1 MYRHTTTIL
10 TDEVLSPK
18 DAAERYKIEAD
29 VIMTATILGF
39 TASRF
44 AVGHPVEFAVDPTPA
59 PNEDP
64 EDRLAELR
72 EACDRINGALHH
84 YRFGGEARAVFAPD
98 WHKGALITGAVGSSA
113 RPFAARHAVE
123 SEATA
128 SILREL
134 ASVTGATSI
143 GYQGRGAYTGFV
155 DDPVGKTPSIQSTMR
170 FTVPDRHPELYGER
184 WLPRHFAYRTEPDAP
199 ARDNSNTPWGLIGG
213 RTEIDGMV
221 DQPAGAGDVVGY
233 THGMIQAIYTCV
245 QRGPWCTPFEIA
257 AGSETT
263 KMASCFPCTLLMYAA
278 GFPPSAIHLGRGESW
293 VPFYELPPGVETATG
308 KHSPRIDAAI
318 NTVNTRWRIECGQH
332 LDLGIRI
339 LSQGEMANVAKSHRP
354 AVTLLAGYLARRAN
368 DVFVASGLILD
379 AVTVHESETARVTR
393 TLLGEDVD

>member
-257 AGSETT
+257 AGS
-263 KMASCFPCTLLMYAA
+263 
-278 GFPPSAIHLGRGESW
+278 R
-293 VPFYELPPGVETATG
+293 
-308 KHSPRIDAAI
+308 PR
-318 NTVNTRWRIECGQH
+318 RWRRASRARCSCTRPASRRRRSTWAAASRGCRSTSCRRGGDGHRQALAAHRRRHQHGQH
-332 LDLGIRI
+332 PLAHRVRPAPGPGHQDPEP
-339 LSQGEMANVAKSHRP
+339 GEMANVAKSHRP